1 VAKNVRINP
10 LSMIYLILAKKRRE
24 EIIEEEEEEKIE
36 KFKCEVGVKQQ
47 TFMKSIVH
55 ALIKNN

>member
-1 VAKNVRINP
+1 
-10 LSMIYLILAKKRRE
+10 MTYLILAKKRRE